1 MVYLP
6 PNESTLTKKFFDM
19 KDKIALAVKTK
30 YQRFGLTNE
39 AIDRIA
45 LAKEKTVTSEADIDS
60 AIADAETMTLIATE
74 IQKMRDAEIQKRTD
88 TQRAFDTYK
97 EKHPATDPTPPTP
110 PNPKEGEEPEWA
122 KKLREQNEAL
132 TARLDAQDKAAAA
145 KATRLTV
152 ESKLKAEGCTNAGIL
167 NLTLKGF
174 ALGENETM
182 EAAVAR
188 LKEEYNASC
197 KEAFGD
203 NPRPIVGD
211 PAFGDPKA
219 AITHKNDFLR
229 EQGLLPKEK

>member
-1 MVYLP
+1 
-6 PNESTLTKKFFDM
+6 M
-19 KDKIALAVKTK
+19 KNKIATAVKTK

-45 LAKEKTVTSEADIDS
+45 SAKEKTVTSEEDIES
-60 AIADAETMTLIATE
+60 AIADAETMDLIAQE
-74 IQKMRDAEIQKRTD
+74 LMKMRDGEIQKRTD

-97 EKHPATDPTPPTP
+97 EKHPASDPAPTDPPK
-110 PNPKEGEEPEWA
+110 PKEGEEPEWA

-132 TARLDAQDKAAAA
+132 AARLDAQDKAAAA

-167 NLTLKGF
+167 NLTMKGF
-174 ALGENETM
+174 TLGEKETM
-182 EAAVAR
+182 DEAVAR

-203 NPRPIVGD
+203 GPRPGVGT

-229 EQGLLPKEK
+229 EQGLLPQEK

>member
-1 MVYLP
+1 
-6 PNESTLTKKFFDM
+6 M
-19 KDKIALAVKTK
+19 KNKIATAVKTK

-45 LAKEKTVTSEADIDS
+45 YAKEKTVTSEEDIES
-60 AIADAETMTLIATE
+60 AIADAETMDLIAQE
-74 IQKMRDAEIQKRTD
+74 LMKMRDGEIQKRTD

-97 EKHPATDPTPPTP
+97 EKHPASDPAPTDP
-110 PNPKEGEEPEWA
+110 PKPKDGEEPEWA
-122 KKLREQNEAL
+122 KKLREQNEAIA
-132 TARLDAQDKAAAA
+132 ARLDAQDKAAADR
-145 KATRLTV
+145 ATRLTV

-174 ALGENETM
+174 SLGEKETM
-182 EAAVAR
+182 DEAVAR

-197 KEAFGD
+197 KETFGD
-203 NPRPIVGD
+203 GPRPGVGS

-229 EQGLLPKEK
+229 EQGLLPKEQ

>member
-1 MVYLP
+1 
-6 PNESTLTKKFFDM
+6 M
-19 KDKIALAVKTK
+19 KNKIATAVKTK

-45 LAKEKTVTSEADIDS
+45 SAKEKTVTSEEDIES
-60 AIADAETMTLIATE
+60 AIADAETMDLIAQE
-74 IQKMRDAEIQKRTD
+74 LMKMRDGEIQKRTD

-97 EKHPATDPTPPTP
+97 EKHPASDPAPTDP
-110 PNPKEGEEPEWA
+110 PKPKDGEEPEWA
-122 KKLREQNEAL
+122 KKLREQNEAIA
-132 TARLDAQDKAAAA
+132 ARLDAQDKAAADR
-145 KATRLTV
+145 ATRLTV

-174 ALGENETM
+174 SLGEKETM
-182 EAAVAR
+182 DEAVAR

-197 KEAFGD
+197 KETFGD
-203 NPRPIVGD
+203 GPRPGVGS

-229 EQGLLPKEK
+229 EQGLLPKEQ